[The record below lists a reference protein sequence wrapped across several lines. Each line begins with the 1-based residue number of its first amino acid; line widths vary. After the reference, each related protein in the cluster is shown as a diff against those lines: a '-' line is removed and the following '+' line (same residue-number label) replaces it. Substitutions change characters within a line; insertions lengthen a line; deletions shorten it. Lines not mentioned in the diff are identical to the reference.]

1 MDSDGIENFDAA
13 NEINDAMISSLAEV
27 VKGVSIE
34 EENNP
39 LEDVEEIYQIWVTKQ
54 MENSKKW
61 LLMLMNWYLRAKRLT
76 GREIMTM
83 HSRF

>member
-1 MDSDGIENFDAA
+1 MDSDEIENFDAA

-39 LEDVEEIYQIWVTKQ
+39 LEDE
-54 MENSKKW
+54 KK
-61 LLMLMNWYLRAKRLT
+61 
-76 GREIMTM
+76 
-83 HSRF
+83 